1 MELDELK
8 SIWTEYDRKLERNL
22 QLNIQLLRKMNMDK
36 VRRSSSALL
45 AIKLI
50 EVALYGVVMA
60 YMLGFTAKYISQPQ
74 FGIPAVLL
82 VAAMAIALFTTIKQ
96 LGIIYQLRKHADA
109 AIAPLQKKAE
119 TLKLKIAHFV
129 KYMFLA
135 IPAYPLLL
143 LLAGKIFLN
152 VDFTAK
158 AHLTYFLSNV
168 GVALATLP
176 LVIWFYRE
184 LSKREIKK
192 QWVKNLLV
200 GSGWHQ
206 AQAAG
211 DFLEEIE
218 KFEAPS
224 AP

>member
-1 MELDELK
+1 MELDDLK
-8 SIWTEYDRKLERNL
+8 NIWTEYDRKLERSL
-22 QLNIQLLRKMNMDK
+22 QLNMHLLRKMNMDK
-36 VRRSSSALL
+36 VRQSSGKLL

-50 EVALYGVVMA
+50 EAALYGFIMV
-60 YMLGFTAKYISQPQ
+60 YMIGFTAKHFSQPQ

-82 VAAMAIALFTTIKQ
+82 VIVMGIAFFSIIKH
-96 LGIIYQLRKHADA
+96 LEIIYQLRRYADT
-109 AIAPLQKKAE
+109 AIAPMQKKAE
-119 TLKLKIAHFV
+119 TLKLKIVRCV
-129 KYMFLA
+129 KYTFFA

-152 VDFTAK
+152 VDFTTAK
-158 AHLTYFLSNV
+158 HLTYFLSNV

-184 LSKREIKK
+184 LSQKEIKK

-200 GSGWHQ
+200 GSGWYQ
-206 AQAAG
+206 AQAAE

-218 KFEAPS
+218 KFETPS
-224 AP
+224 AI